1 MNNGRMNNLM
11 KKEFDQP
18 LSLLPLKGRIQASYN
33 HSLFVQ
39 AISDCSRLLSDQDTE
54 ILLDRRNRVGV
65 VSLPQRD
72 GSKVEIVIKEFRSRG
87 LNRLKSIFLR
97 GKALKS
103 WRGAAALIER
113 RIETPPPVAYLVK
126 RKGLFLDQSFFL
138 AERVSGVEEIRF
150 LFPGLPSSELRRLL
164 ISLSQHLSNCH
175 KKGILHRDLSDGNI
189 LVKKDKPGEFRFYLI
204 DTNRIR
210 IKKRIGLLSGVK
222 SLVRLGV
229 PLDFQCFFL
238 QHYLGATHVK
248 RFHWFW
254 YRINKSL
261 YTQFVELKKKL
272 RLRQLAQKL
281 KIQ

>member
-1 MNNGRMNNLM
+1 MNSPM
-11 KKEFDQP
+11 KQEYDQP
-18 LSLLPLKGRIQASYN
+18 LSLPPFKGRIKTSYN
-33 HSLFVQ
+33 HPLFVQ

-65 VSLPQRD
+65 VALPQQD
-72 GSKVEIVIKEFRSRG
+72 ESKVDIVIKEFRSRG
-87 LNRLKSIFLR
+87 VNRLKSLFLR
-97 GKALKS
+97 GKAFKS
-103 WRGAAALIER
+103 WRGAVTLVER
-113 RIETPPPVAYLVK
+113 GIETPSPVAYLVK

-138 AERVSGVEEIRF
+138 AERVGGVEEIRF
-150 LFPGLPSSELRRLL
+150 LFPELPPSELRQLL

-189 LVKKDKPGEFRFYLI
+189 LVKEDKPGEFRFYLI

-210 IKKRIGLLSGVK
+210 IKKRIGLLSGIK
-222 SLVRLGV
+222 SLIRLGV
-229 PLDFQCFFL
+229 PLDFQRFFL
-238 QHYLGATHVK
+238 QHYLGATQVK

-254 YRINKSL
+254 YRINKTS

>member
-1 MNNGRMNNLM
+1 MNSPM
-11 KKEFDQP
+11 KQESDQP
-18 LSLLPLKGRIQASYN
+18 LSLPHFKGRIQASYN
-33 HSLFVQ
+33 HPLFVQ

-54 ILLDRRNRVGV
+54 IILDRRNRVGV
-65 VSLPQRD
+65 VALPQQD
-72 GSKVEIVIKEFRSRG
+72 ESKVDIVIKEFRSVG
-87 LNRLKSIFLR
+87 VNRLKSLFLR
-97 GKALKS
+97 GKAFKS
-103 WRGAAALIER
+103 WRGAVALVEKDV
-113 RIETPPPVAYLVK
+113 ETPPPVAYLE
-126 RKGLFLDQSFFL
+126 RRRGLFLGQSFFL
-138 AERVSGVEEIRF
+138 AERVGGVEEIRF
-150 LFPGLPSSELRRLL
+150 LFPKLPPSELRELL

-189 LVKKDKPGEFRFYLI
+189 LVKKDKQGEFRFYLI

-210 IKKRIGLLSGVK
+210 IRLKKRIGLLGGIK
-222 SLVRLGV
+222 NLIRLGV
-229 PLDFQCFFL
+229 PLDFQRFFL

-254 YRINKSL
+254 YRINKTS

>member
-1 MNNGRMNNLM
+1 MNSPM
-11 KKEFDQP
+11 KQEYDQP
-18 LSLLPLKGRIQASYN
+18 LSLPRFKGRIKTSYN
-33 HSLFVQ
+33 HPLFVQ

-65 VSLPQRD
+65 VALAQRE
-72 GSKVEIVIKEFRSRG
+72 GGKVDIVIKEFRSMG
-87 LNRLKSIFLR
+87 VNRMKSLFLR
-97 GKALKS
+97 GKAFKS
-103 WRGAAALIER
+103 WRGAVALVER
-113 RIETPPPVAYLVK
+113 GIETPPPVAYLEK

-138 AERVSGVEEIRF
+138 AERVGGVEEIRF
-150 LFPGLPSSELRRLL
+150 LFPKLPPSELRRLL
-164 ISLSQHLSNCH
+164 ISLSQHLSTCH

-189 LVKKDKPGEFRFYLI
+189 LVKKDKQGEFRFYLI

-210 IKKRIGLLSGVK
+210 IKKRIGPLSGVK
-222 SLVRLGV
+222 NLIRLGV
-229 PLDFQCFFL
+229 PLDFQRFFL

-254 YRINKSL
+254 YRINKTS

>member
-1 MNNGRMNNLM
+1 M
-11 KKEFDQP
+11 KQEYDQP
-18 LSLLPLKGRIQASYN
+18 LSLPPFKGRIKTSYN
-33 HSLFVQ
+33 HPLFVQ

-65 VSLPQRD
+65 VALPQQD
-72 GSKVEIVIKEFRSRG
+72 ESKVDIVIKEFRSRG
-87 LNRLKSIFLR
+87 VNRLKSLFLR
-97 GKALKS
+97 GKAFKS
-103 WRGAAALIER
+103 WRGAVALVEKD
-113 RIETPPPVAYLVK
+113 IETPSPVAYLEK

-138 AERVSGVEEIRF
+138 AEKVGGVEEIRF
-150 LFPGLPSSELRRLL
+150 LFPELPPSELRQLL
-164 ISLSQHLSNCH
+164 ISLSQHLSTCH

-189 LVKKDKPGEFRFYLI
+189 LVKEDKPGEFRFHLI

-222 SLVRLGV
+222 NLIRLGV
-229 PLDFQCFFL
+229 PVDFQRFFL
-238 QHYLGATHVK
+238 QHYLGATQVK

-254 YRINKSL
+254 YRINKTS

>member
-1 MNNGRMNNLM
+1 MNSPM
-11 KKEFDQP
+11 KQEYDQP
-18 LSLLPLKGRIQASYN
+18 LSLPPLKGRIKTSYN

-65 VSLPQRD
+65 VALPQQD
-72 GSKVEIVIKEFRSRG
+72 ESKIDIVIKEFRSRG
-87 LNRLKSIFLR
+87 VNRLKSLFLR
-97 GKALKS
+97 GKAFKS
-103 WRGAAALIER
+103 WRGAVALVER
-113 RIETPPPVAYLVK
+113 GIETPPPVAYLKK

-138 AERVSGVEEIRF
+138 AERIGGVEEIRF
-150 LFPGLPSSELRRLL
+150 LFPKLPPSELRRLL
-164 ISLSQHLSNCH
+164 VSLSQNLFTCH

-189 LVKKDKPGEFRFYLI
+189 LVKKDKQGEFRFYLI

-210 IKKRIGLLSGVK
+210 IKKRIGLLSAVK

-229 PLDFQCFFL
+229 PLDFQRFFL
-238 QHYLGATHVK
+238 QHYLGTTHVK

-254 YRINKSL
+254 YRMNKSS

>member
-1 MNNGRMNNLM
+1 MNSPM
-11 KKEFDQP
+11 KQEYDQP
-18 LSLLPLKGRIQASYN
+18 LSLPPFKGRVQASYN
-33 HSLFVQ
+33 HPLFVQ

-65 VSLPQRD
+65 VALPQQD
-72 GSKVEIVIKEFRSRG
+72 GDKVDIVIKEFRSVG
-87 LNRLKSIFLR
+87 VNRLKSLFLR
-97 GKALKS
+97 GKAFKS
-103 WRGAAALIER
+103 WRGAAALVEKG
-113 RIETPPPVAYLVK
+113 IETPPPVAYLEK
-126 RKGLFLDQSFFL
+126 RKGLFLDKSFFL

-150 LFPGLPSSELRRLL
+150 LFPKLSPSELRQLL
-164 ISLSQHLSNCH
+164 IPLSQHLSNCR

-189 LVKKDKPGEFRFYLI
+189 LVKEDKQGEFRFYLI

-210 IKKRIGLLSGVK
+210 VKKRIGLLSGIK
-222 SLVRLGV
+222 NLIRLGV
-229 PLDFQCFFL
+229 PLDFQRFFL

-254 YRINKSL
+254 YRINKTL
-261 YTQFVELKKKL
+261 YSNFVELKKKL

>member
-1 MNNGRMNNLM
+1 M
-11 KKEFDQP
+11 KQEYDQL
-18 LSLLPLKGRIQASYN
+18 LSLPPFKGRIKTSYN
-33 HSLFVQ
+33 HPLFVQ

-65 VSLPQRD
+65 VALPQQDER
-72 GSKVEIVIKEFRSRG
+72 KVDIVIKEFRSRG
-87 LNRLKSIFLR
+87 VNLLKSLFLR
-97 GKALKS
+97 GKAFKS
-103 WRGAAALIER
+103 WRGAVALVEK
-113 RIETPPPVAYLVK
+113 RIETPPPVAYLEK

-138 AERVSGVEEIRF
+138 AERVGGVEEIRF
-150 LFPGLPSSELRRLL
+150 LFPKLPPSELRQLL
-164 ISLSQHLSNCH
+164 VSLSQHLSTCH

-189 LVKKDKPGEFRFYLI
+189 LVRKDKPGEFMFYLI

-222 SLVRLGV
+222 NLIRLGV
-229 PLDFQCFFL
+229 PLDFQRFFL
-238 QHYLGATHVK
+238 QHYLGTTHVK
-248 RFHWFW
+248 RFRWFW
-254 YRINKSL
+254 YRINKTS

>member
-1 MNNGRMNNLM
+1 M
-11 KKEFDQP
+11 KQEYDQP
-18 LSLLPLKGRIQASYN
+18 LSLPPFKGRIKTSYN
-33 HSLFVQ
+33 HPLFVQ

-65 VSLPQRD
+65 VALPQQD
-72 GSKVEIVIKEFRSRG
+72 ESKVDIVIKEFRSRG
-87 LNRLKSIFLR
+87 VNRLKSLFLR
-97 GKALKS
+97 GKAFKS
-103 WRGAAALIER
+103 WRGAVALVEKD
-113 RIETPPPVAYLVK
+113 IETPSPVAYLEK

-138 AERVSGVEEIRF
+138 AEKVGGVEEIRF
-150 LFPGLPSSELRRLL
+150 LFPELPPSELRQLL

-189 LVKKDKPGEFRFYLI
+189 LVKEDKPGEFRFHLI

-222 SLVRLGV
+222 NLIRLGV
-229 PLDFQCFFL
+229 PVDFQRFFL
-238 QHYLGATHVK
+238 QHYLGATQVK

-254 YRINKSL
+254 YRINKTS

>member
-1 MNNGRMNNLM
+1 M
-11 KKEFDQP
+11 KQESDQP
-18 LSLLPLKGRIQASYN
+18 LSLPHFKGRIQASYN
-33 HSLFVQ
+33 HPLFVQ

-54 ILLDRRNRVGV
+54 IILDRRNRVGV
-65 VSLPQRD
+65 VALPQQD
-72 GSKVEIVIKEFRSRG
+72 ESKVDIVIKEFRSVG
-87 LNRLKSIFLR
+87 VNRLKSLFLR
-97 GKALKS
+97 GKAFKS
-103 WRGAAALIER
+103 WRGAVALVEKDV
-113 RIETPPPVAYLVK
+113 ETPPPVAYLE
-126 RKGLFLDQSFFL
+126 RRRGLFLGQSFFL
-138 AERVSGVEEIRF
+138 AERVGGVEEIRF
-150 LFPGLPSSELRRLL
+150 LFPKLPPSELRELL

-189 LVKKDKPGEFRFYLI
+189 LVKKDKQGEFRFYLI

-210 IKKRIGLLSGVK
+210 IRLKKRIGLLGGIK
-222 SLVRLGV
+222 NLIRLGV
-229 PLDFQCFFL
+229 PLDFQRFFL

-254 YRINKSL
+254 YRINKTS

>member
-1 MNNGRMNNLM
+1 ME
-11 KKEFDQP
+11 KEFDQP
-18 LSLLPLKGRIQASYN
+18 FSLPPFKGRIQASYN
-33 HSLFVQ
+33 HPLFVQ
-39 AISDCSRLLSDQDTE
+39 AISDCNRLLSDPGTE

-65 VSLPQRD
+65 VALPQQAGR
-72 GSKVEIVIKEFRSRG
+72 KVDIVIKEFRSTG
-87 LNRLKSIFLR
+87 VNLLKSLFLR
-97 GKALKS
+97 GKAFKAWHGAVALVE
-103 WRGAAALIER
+103 RG
-113 RIETPPPVAYLVK
+113 IETPPPVAYLEK

-150 LFPGLPSSELRRLL
+150 LFPKLPPSELRRLL
-164 ISLSQHLSNCH
+164 VSLSQHLSTCH

-189 LVKKDKPGEFRFYLI
+189 LVKKDKSGEFRFYLI

-210 IKKRIGLLSGVK
+210 VEKRTGLLSSVK
-222 SLVRLGV
+222 NLVRLGV
-229 PLDFQCFFL
+229 PLDFQRFFL
-238 QHYLGATHVK
+238 QHYLGTTHVK

>member
-1 MNNGRMNNLM
+1 MG
-11 KKEFDQP
+11 KEFDQS
-18 LSLLPLKGRIQASYN
+18 LSLPPFKGRIQTSYN
-33 HSLFVQ
+33 HPLFVQ

-65 VSLPQRD
+65 VALPQQDRK
-72 GSKVEIVIKEFRSRG
+72 KVDIVIKEFQSRG
-87 LNRLKSIFLR
+87 VTKLKSLFLR
-97 GKALKS
+97 GKAFRS
-103 WRGAAALIER
+103 WRGAVALVAR
-113 RIETPPPVAYLVK
+113 GIETPPPVAYLEK

-150 LFPGLPSSELRRLL
+150 LFPKLPPSELRRLL
-164 ISLSQHLSNCH
+164 ISLCLHLSACH

-189 LVKKDKPGEFRFYLI
+189 LVTKDKSGRFRFYLI

-210 IKKRIGLLSGVK
+210 IKKRIGLLNGVK
-222 SLVRLGV
+222 NLIRLGV
-229 PLDFQCFFL
+229 PLDFQYFFL
-238 QHYLGATHVK
+238 QHYLGTTNVK

-261 YTQFVELKKKL
+261 YTHFVELKKKL

>member
-1 MNNGRMNNLM
+1 M
-11 KKEFDQP
+11 KQEYDQP
-18 LSLLPLKGRIQASYN
+18 LSLPPFKGRIKTSYN
-33 HSLFVQ
+33 HPLFVQ
-39 AISDCSRLLSDQDTE
+39 AISDCSRLLSDRDTE

-65 VSLPQRD
+65 VALPQQD
-72 GSKVEIVIKEFRSRG
+72 ESKVDIVIKEFRSRG
-87 LNRLKSIFLR
+87 VNRLKSLFLR
-97 GKALKS
+97 GKAFKS
-103 WRGAAALIER
+103 WRGAVALVER
-113 RIETPPPVAYLVK
+113 GIETPPPVAYLER

-138 AERVSGVEEIRF
+138 AERVGGVEEIRF
-150 LFPGLPSSELRRLL
+150 LFPELPPSELRRLL

-189 LVKKDKPGEFRFYLI
+189 LVKEDKPEEFRFYLI

-222 SLVRLGV
+222 NLIRLGV
-229 PLDFQCFFL
+229 PLDFQRFFL
-238 QHYLGATHVK
+238 QHYLGATQVK

-254 YRINKSL
+254 YRINKTS

>member
-1 MNNGRMNNLM
+1 MNSPM
-11 KKEFDQP
+11 KQEYDQP
-18 LSLLPLKGRIQASYN
+18 LSLPLFKGRIKTSYN
-33 HSLFVQ
+33 HPLFVQ

-65 VSLPQRD
+65 VALPQQD
-72 GSKVEIVIKEFRSRG
+72 ESKVDIVIKEFRSRG
-87 LNRLKSIFLR
+87 VNLLKSLFLR
-97 GKALKS
+97 GKAFKS
-103 WRGAAALIER
+103 WRGAVALVEK
-113 RIETPPPVAYLVK
+113 RIETPPPVAYLEK

-138 AERVSGVEEIRF
+138 AERVGGVEEIRF
-150 LFPGLPSSELRRLL
+150 LFPKLPPSELRQLL
-164 ISLSQHLSNCH
+164 VSLSQHLSTCH

-189 LVKKDKPGEFRFYLI
+189 LVRKDKPGEFMFYLI

-222 SLVRLGV
+222 NLIRLGV
-229 PLDFQCFFL
+229 PLDFQRFFL
-238 QHYLGATHVK
+238 QHYLGTTHVK
-248 RFHWFW
+248 RFRWFW
-254 YRINKSL
+254 YRINKTS